1 MELYLLIFWGVFSRI
16 INRSSSRRNLILI
29 IGTGLLGSLTTFSTL
44 NKELY
49 SLQKYPKSW
58 LMYFL
63 ATYVG
68 GFVFFLCWIFLFLV
82 TLVERHTSYFG
93 SSLKELLIMSDYRKS
108 QKTKWDDSHRLWPLP
123 NLPWE

>member
-1 MELYLLIFWGVFSRI
+1 MSLILIGIAGFIGANLRYIISEKMNKRTNGAFPYGTLFVNLIGTFLLGVLIAVQAGELY
-16 INRSSSRRNLILI
+16 ILI

-68 GFVFFLCWIFLFLV
+68 GFIFSYVGYFLFLV
-82 TLVERHTSYFG
+82 TVT
-93 SSLKELLIMSDYRKS
+93 
-108 QKTKWDDSHRLWPLP
+108 
-123 NLPWE
+123 